1 MKQLFTT
8 GVFKAVFGNTLI
20 LLIPLVLAYSCAPGG
35 TGAFNLFSI
44 QDDIAFGQ
52 QLSQQIAQNPKE
64 YPVLD
69 RNKYAKAYR
78 ILEDMKNEILNSG
91 YVTHKD
97 DFEWKLHIIHD
108 DKTLNAFVSPGGYI
122 YVYTGLIKYLD
133 TEDQLAGV
141 MGHEVAHAD
150 RRHSTTNMTKQYGL
164 AALLGALSG
173 QNNSQMAQMVGGL
186 IGLKFNRTTET
197 DADAQ
202 SVLYLSKTKYQCN
215 GAAGFFEK
223 IMAEGGNSQAPPQF
237 LSTHPSSES
246 RVQDINA
253 KATEVG
259 CDKNPSNVDYQI
271 LKNSL
276 P

>member
-1 MKQLFTT
+1 MQKRFIVNTFKGIVQKLF
-8 GVFKAVFGNTLI
+8 FGLTVIFIIN
-20 LLIPLVLAYSCAPGG
+20 SCAPGG
-35 TGAFNLFSI
+35 PQAFNAFSL

-52 QLSQQIAQNPKE
+52 QLSQEIANSPKE
-64 YPVLD
+64 YPLLD
-69 RNKYAKAYR
+69 RTRYAKAYQ

-91 YVTHKD
+91 YVSHKD
-97 DFEWKLHIIHD
+97 DFEWKLHIIHND
-108 DKTLNAFVSPGGYI
+108 TTLNAFVSPGGYI

-141 MGHEVAHAD
+141 MGHEIAHAE

-164 AALLGALSG
+164 AALIEIISG
-173 QNNSQMAQMVGGL
+173 QNTSQLSQLVGGL
-186 IGLKFNRTTET
+186 IGLKFNRTTEA

-223 IMAEGGNSQAPPQF
+223 LLSEGNAQEPPQF
-237 LSTHPSSES
+237 LSTHPSSAN

-253 KATEVG
+253 KATEMG
-259 CDKNPSNVDYQI
+259 CSTKPSGSNYQL
-271 LKNSL
+271 LKNSI